1 MSFRCQI
8 CCGPTLVIDSRWH
21 AATETV
27 RRRRQCRIC
36 NLRQS
41 THETVRRP
49 MFSLPTVQLEMATPV
64 VEISQPPPELIYCMP
79 RAEHPRVRAA
89 LKSALKSARRNH
101 KKDRINHLRNQLE
114 QLIDSGL
121 GIQEIAQ
128 RAGISQSTLY
138 NFLRL
143 STSDYATNLSNT
155 TERRLVKAF
164 SGFVPF
170 KLINE

>member
-27 RRRRQCRIC
+27 RRRRKCRLC

-64 VEISQPPPELIYCMP
+64 VEISQSPSEIIY
-79 RAEHPRVRAA
+79 RAKHPRVRAA
-89 LKSALKSARRNH
+89 LKSACRNRT
-101 KKDRINHLRNQLE
+101 KDRINHLRNQLE

-138 NFLRL
+138 NFLSLR
-143 STSDYATNLSNT
+143 TSDKNLSRT

-164 SGFVPF
+164 SGFVPYRHN
-170 KLINE
+170 KS

>member
-41 THETVRRP
+41 THETVARP
-49 MFSLPTVQLEMATPV
+49 LEMATPV